1 MDYQFRNEVLG
12 AKKAAMGKMVNLAK
26 ENLKT
31 GDRLINFASGHPS
44 VEIFQR
50 EIIKKYMELAAESF
64 NEDIFQYNEFG
75 FIPLRKSLTKFL
87 NDKGNVVKQRDE
99 LMIIHGSTEAVF
111 LSASA
116 FVGVGDKVV
125 VEMPSYVNAIEAF
138 RTLGAE
144 IIGVPVENDGVNVE
158 QLENILKSY
167 RGGVKLFYTIPNFGN
182 PSGITMAYQKRKAV
196 YELSVKYGVLILEDD
211 IYGNLRYR
219 GRRIPNIKEFDTEGS
234 VVYIGSVSKI
244 LAPAMRIGFLAA
256 DKKVIRHIAKIK
268 EVSSNEV
275 TRVMQYALWRM
286 YEEND
291 MYIWIKKICDIYA
304 KKLFLMEESMDRYF
318 PLSVKHS
325 SPDGG
330 MFIWVT
336 LPEGT
341 DIERYC
347 RESAVQLHIP
357 VTPGNGFCVTEP
369 EKCTSLRFNFA
380 KENMEDI
387 EYGIRKTGKL
397 MEQYVK

>member
-1 MDYQFRNEVLG
+1 MTY
-12 AKKAAMGKMVNLAK
+12 K
-26 ENLKT
+26 
-31 GDRLINFASGHPS
+31 
-44 VEIFQR
+44 
-50 EIIKKYMELAAESF
+50 
-64 NEDIFQYNEFG
+64 
-75 FIPLRKSLTKFL
+75 
-87 NDKGNVVKQRDE
+87 
-99 LMIIHGSTEAVF
+99 
-111 LSASA
+111 
-116 FVGVGDKVV
+116 
-125 VEMPSYVNAIEAF
+125 
-138 RTLGAE
+138 
-144 IIGVPVENDGVNVE
+144 
-158 QLENILKSY
+158 
-167 RGGVKLFYTIPNFGN
+167 
-182 PSGITMAYQKRKAV
+182 KRKAV
-196 YELSVKYGVLILEDD
+196 YELSVKYGVPILEDD

-219 GRRIPNIKEFDTEGS
+219 GRRIHNIKEFDTEGS

-275 TRVMQYALWRM
+275 MRVMQYALWRM

-291 MYIWIKKICDIYA
+291 MYIWLKKICDIYA

-347 RESAVQLHIP
+347 WESAVQLHIP
-357 VTPGNGFCVTEP
+357 VTPGNGFCVIEP